1 MNVTD
6 FRRKYESR
14 VKRVRSAADRVRLVG
29 DLSEDFERLVRSQP
43 YITHCRTMQ
52 VHHIT
57 YERLGHENAYTDLVT
72 VCGSCHK
79 KLHNYYNRRRTA

>member
-1 MNVTD
+1 MLSVTD

-43 YITHCRTMQ
+43 YNRNELYMIKMD
-52 VHHIT
+52 I
-57 YERLGHENAYTDLVT
+57 ERE
-72 VCGSCHK
+72 C
-79 KLHNYYNRRRTA
+79 NRAVDGI

>member
-1 MNVTD
+1 MEMDEKCVQSVHEGEMVLNVTD

-43 YITHCRTMQ
+43 YNRNELYMIKMD
-52 VHHIT
+52 I
-57 YERLGHENAYTDLVT
+57 ERE
-72 VCGSCHK
+72 C
-79 KLHNYYNRRRTA
+79 NRAVDGI

>member
-1 MNVTD
+1 MEMDGKGVQSVHEGEMVLSVTD

-43 YITHCRTMQ
+43 YNRNELYMIKMD
-52 VHHIT
+52 I
-57 YERLGHENAYTDLVT
+57 ERE
-72 VCGSCHK
+72 C
-79 KLHNYYNRRRTA
+79 NRAVDGI